1 MSPRGPGRNDRE
13 HPEER
18 ALALPIAIAVAVP
31 LVFLY
36 LVRWLDLYASGSF
49 KVVLVCLGWGGVAFL
64 GAYFANTF
72 ALGFVGFTLLAT
84 LVAPI
89 NEEILKS
96 LALVYLVR
104 RPSFT
109 YFVDGAVYGFAA
121 GTAFAVLEAVLYV
134 TRSGADE
141 GLGLSLARGFSTSL
155 MHGSSSALVGI
166 ALGRMRFGRGIARPA
181 SLLMGWAAAMALHI
195 TFNNVVNSQSG
206 FTVIFAVLLGLGGL
220 GLVAT
225 FIFWGL
231 REEGRW
237 LKETLGVGVGVS
249 SGESAVVQKMA
260 DLDLLLEPVE
270 QRFGPEKR
278 KQVESFV
285 RLQAQLGLK
294 RKAQEMTPD
303 PRLRQQLAA
312 QVETMREEIDALR
325 HAVGVYC
332 MSYVRSIL
340 PPETEPLWGRLGQT
354 IEAHEPTSGRSLWG
368 TLGEKMRDGE

>member
-1 MSPRGPGRNDRE
+1 LV
-13 HPEER
+13 
-18 ALALPIAIAVAVP
+18 LAIAIAVAVP

-49 KVVLVCLGWGGVAFL
+49 KAVLLCLGWGVVAFV

-109 YFVDGAVYGFAA
+109 YFVDGAIYGFAS
-121 GTAFAVLEAVLYV
+121 GTAFAVLEAILYV
-134 TRSGADE
+134 ARSGADE
-141 GLGLSLARGFSTSL
+141 GMGLSLARGFSTSL

-166 ALGRMRFGRGIARPA
+166 ALGRMRFARGISRPA
-181 SLLMGWAAAMALHI
+181 SLAVGWAAAMALHI
-195 TFNNVVNSQSG
+195 SFNNVVNAQG
-206 FTVIFAVLLGLGGL
+206 GLTVIFAVLLGLGGL
-220 GLVAT
+220 ALVAG

-231 REEGRW
+231 KEEGRW
-237 LKETLGVGVGVS
+237 LKETLGVAVGVS
-249 SGESAVVQKMA
+249 SRESAVVQRMA

-270 QRFGPEKR
+270 QRFGPAKR

-303 PRLRQQLAA
+303 PKLREQLAS
-312 QVETMREEIDALR
+312 QVAGLRDEMDALR
-325 HAVGVYC
+325 RAVGVYC

-354 IEAHEPTSGRSLWG
+354 IEAREPTSGRSLWG
-368 TLGEKMRDGE
+368 ALGDKMGDSE